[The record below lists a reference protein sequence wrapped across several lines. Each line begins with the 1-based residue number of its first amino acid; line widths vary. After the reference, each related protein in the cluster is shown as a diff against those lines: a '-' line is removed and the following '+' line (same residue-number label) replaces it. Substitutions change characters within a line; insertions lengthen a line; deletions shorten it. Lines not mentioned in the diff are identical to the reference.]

1 MLKQV
6 IFHED
11 YFKAPFTII
20 SEKKKNTGKRRE
32 KKGKDSPANAYFTP
46 GMKAGE
52 VAEGGRKKIMLSIQ
66 LHGLCMRFENEEK
79 LFSFCER

>member
-1 MLKQV
+1 M
-6 IFHED
+6 
-11 YFKAPFTII
+11 II
-20 SEKKKNTGKRRE
+20 LEKKNTGKRRAR

-46 GMKAGE
+46 EMKAGE
-52 VAEGGRKKIMLSIQ
+52 VRMAERKRIVSSIQ